1 MSFHPDWFGRAPIG
15 STLNAEQSEFES
27 ARAIILDELALA
39 VVDRHG
45 RRIKE
50 KNVRVAIKQVSEL

>member
-1 MSFHPDWFGRAPIG
+1 MSFHPDWFGRPPLR
-15 STLNAEQSEFES
+15 STLNAEQSEFEC